1 MNKIVIYGA
10 GGHGKVVA
18 DIIKKSKKFE
28 IVGFVDDNTKLS
40 GQKFFGYLILGAG
53 QILPQLL
60 KKNIKYC
67 IVAIGD
73 NNIRVNLAKK
83 IKSIGFNLPTLIH
96 PQATIASDVVFG
108 EGTVV
113 MAGAVINP
121 GSKIGNYVIINTGA
135 TVDHD
140 NIIEEG
146 AHIAPGAHLGGG
158 VKIGKKSLVAIGASV
173 REYCEVGSNSIV
185 GIGAAVIKSVPDNV
199 VVVGVP
205 AKILRT
211 N

>member
-1 MNKIVIYGA
+1 MKKKIK
-10 GGHGKVVA
+10 H
-18 DIIKKSKKFE
+18 
-28 IVGFVDDNTKLS
+28 
-40 GQKFFGYLILGAG
+40 
-53 QILPQLL
+53 
-60 KKNIKYC
+60 C

-73 NNIRVNLAKK
+73 NNIRVRLAKK

-96 PQATIASDVVFG
+96 PQATVAIDVVFG
-108 EGTVV
+108 QGIVV
-113 MAGAVINP
+113 MGGAVINP
-121 GSKIGNYVIINTGA
+121 GSKIDNYAIINTGA

-140 NIIEEG
+140 NFIGEG

-158 VKIGKKSLVAIGASV
+158 VKIGKKSLIAIGASV

-185 GIGAAVIKSVPDNV
+185 GMGAAVVKNIPDNV